1 MDDLTYVITELP
13 IGRWTQDYKQ
23 ILTEMLLPEKRAP
36 LIADFKE
43 NHTDTTVHF
52 TILLTPEQAESIKR
66 QDLYK
71 FFKLETTITT
81 NNFNLFSPTG
91 QITHYDSAQ
100 HIVEEFFAFRLPY
113 FQQRKDYLIS
123 KLGQEIK
130 RTSNM
135 ARFVV
140 EVVEGKLII
149 NNRPQKAILRDLEA
163 RGYDTFYPEKKQ
175 KSSTIGDVVIAQ
187 ESNQLDENDVGPLD
201 VSVKQ
206 LAQGYSYLLSMKLWS
221 LTKELVESLK
231 KKVRSL
237 EEQMKSLKNTTPEM
251 MWDKDLDAFLEQ
263 LMEMEKQRIK
273 EKMWEQKKQKKPSKK
288 RKKPASRRSDAGLL
302 EVMSDVDDFDDSV
315 ADPRKERMT
324 AKEKAFDQLK
334 QKTNDV
340 TSRFSISD
348 YYKSQ
353 LKEPTPEMLKE
364 LNAVVDEE
372 TGEVVRVKKERKA
385 RGTSKKVNVKEE
397 PSMILESDSESD
409 SEDDVI
415 RDNRAAIAA
424 KKMEEDHEPVQE
436 DAVDLEEGGEMEL
449 ESNEPANDE
458 SVKVTK
464 KRAPAHRA
472 PAKSKAMKQGVQTA
486 QEEEPKKPAA
496 RKRAQPRKAAA
507 SKESTKDLDNSAKNG
522 SEDSEE
528 DGYVPLA
535 ERLKR
540 SMKDDVHA
548 ENIDELANT
557 KSTVPR
563 KRRAVKRAEAP
574 RKRSKVAKDS
584 DSSDSL
590 FGF

>member
-23 ILTEMLLPEKRAP
+23 ILTDMLLPEKRAP

-237 EEQMKSLKNTTPEM
+237 EEQMKSLKNTT
-251 MWDKDLDAFLEQ
+251 
-263 LMEMEKQRIK
+263 
-273 EKMWEQKKQKKPSKK
+273 
-288 RKKPASRRSDAGLL
+288 
-302 EVMSDVDDFDDSV
+302 
-315 ADPRKERMT
+315 
-324 AKEKAFDQLK
+324 
-334 QKTNDV
+334 
-340 TSRFSISD
+340 
-348 YYKSQ
+348 
-353 LKEPTPEMLKE
+353 
-364 LNAVVDEE
+364 
-372 TGEVVRVKKERKA
+372 
-385 RGTSKKVNVKEE
+385 
-397 PSMILESDSESD
+397 
-409 SEDDVI
+409 
-415 RDNRAAIAA
+415 
-424 KKMEEDHEPVQE
+424 
-436 DAVDLEEGGEMEL
+436 
-449 ESNEPANDE
+449 
-458 SVKVTK
+458 
-464 KRAPAHRA
+464 
-472 PAKSKAMKQGVQTA
+472 
-486 QEEEPKKPAA
+486 
-496 RKRAQPRKAAA
+496 
-507 SKESTKDLDNSAKNG
+507 
-522 SEDSEE
+522 
-528 DGYVPLA
+528 DG
-535 ERLKR
+535 
-540 SMKDDVHA
+540 
-548 ENIDELANT
+548 N
-557 KSTVPR
+557 
-563 KRRAVKRAEAP
+563 
-574 RKRSKVAKDS
+574 
-584 DSSDSL
+584 
-590 FGF
+590 